1 MKLRNSP
8 IKGRP
13 QSILLQLITVAYTGH
28 PRLETHELLR
38 FKSINTAM
46 NEYTVPFRS
55 DRSCRNSTQSSLYS
69 NKYSFDIWLKWLGPQ
84 ASMKQAMST
93 TFGSTLLENN
103 AYHSSKHWLKCLVY
117 RQCQLPPQQSS
128 GVLNS

>member
-55 DRSCRNSTQSSLYS
+55 DRSCDVGTVHRAAYILINIHLI
-69 NKYSFDIWLKWLGPQ
+69 FD
-84 ASMKQAMST
+84 
-93 TFGSTLLENN
+93 
-103 AYHSSKHWLKCLVY
+103 
-117 RQCQLPPQQSS
+117 
-128 GVLNS
+128 